1 LNWLPKPPSLSTRQC
16 LPNKIQQR
24 PGQPPKLLGDQVSV
38 ASLDADVGLVTN
50 KLMYKVYAVDAMIGT
65 IAGSFE
71 KNQRDATE
79 QLAKLYPT
87 LKALHDEI
95 VETLQE
101 IMTGKKPLASK
112 IA

>member
-1 LNWLPKPPSLSTRQC
+1 MRLCTVCSGEATKSNNGCTIKAKTH
-16 LPNKIQQR
+16 
-24 PGQPPKLLGDQVSV
+24 
-38 ASLDADVGLVTN
+38 
-50 KLMYKVYAVDAMIGT
+50 AMIGT